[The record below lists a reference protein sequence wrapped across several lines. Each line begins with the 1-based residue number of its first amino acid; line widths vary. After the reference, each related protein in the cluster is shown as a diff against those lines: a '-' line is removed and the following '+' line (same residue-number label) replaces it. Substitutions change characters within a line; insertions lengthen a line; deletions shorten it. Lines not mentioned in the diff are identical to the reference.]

1 MKKIYLFACATLLA
15 FSSCTNEISEDGFVD
30 KTNAISFSAYPT
42 RTRAL
47 VAGDVTTDKMKGDH
61 FGVVGYTNH
70 SIYLYKGTNSAVEQ
84 EWQASGESGSWEYSN
99 KGDLKFWPNG
109 TMDFYA
115 YFPYSDNATFENNN
129 NPSDGEDLV
138 MTIPSVDCSHDVLFA
153 SVGNQSKTDRV
164 PLTFYHAFA
173 KMKKLTIEMPAD
185 GILNQSNCQ
194 IEVKEVEFIH
204 TSTKGNIKVNAY
216 GIASYDVASSNVTLS
231 EDLSSS
237 LVTVNSSTT
246 TGTLINNLDTESK
259 GYFFAT
265 NNVPENNVMG
275 TNKTMWDGVKGS
287 IITSKL
293 STSGLVCLKLTCK
306 VWNGT
311 ESNKYYYVGDDSN
324 YEVIYIP
331 VTGND
336 TTTPST
342 NITTFD
348 AGKRYTYK
356 IVMKDNVGYTDEGDP
371 ILTPILF
378 SVTSVDAWEDVEV
391 TITL

>member
-15 FSSCTNEISEDGFVD
+15 FSGCTNEISEDGFVD

-42 RTRAL
+42 RTRA
-47 VAGDVTTDKMKGDH
+47 VTGDVTTDKMKGDH

-311 ESNKYYYVGDDSN
+311 ESKKYYYVGGDGDNYGEVYIPLKGTDSN
-324 YEVIYIP
+324 SNSV
-331 VTGND
+331 
-336 TTTPST
+336 
-342 NITTFD
+342 TTFD

-378 SVTSVDAWEDVEV
+378 RVASVVDWTDVTV